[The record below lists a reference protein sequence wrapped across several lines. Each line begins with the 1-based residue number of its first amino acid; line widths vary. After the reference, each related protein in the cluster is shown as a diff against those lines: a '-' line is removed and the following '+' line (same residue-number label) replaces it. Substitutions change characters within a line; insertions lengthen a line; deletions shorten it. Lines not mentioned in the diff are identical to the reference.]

1 MGTGLSQAQ
10 GQGPGTRPGR
20 QQQGLG
26 PLPLPGDRLCA
37 AQKRGAAEPG
47 EAGRADASFAVPAVT
62 VRAHLTG
69 WLMTLKK
76 TFVLAPSSGL
86 RLIVL
91 ITSLMVLPYLG

>member
-1 MGTGLSQAQ
+1 MGTGLPRGRDREPAQ
-10 GQGPGTRPGR
+10 GDGSKAWVPSHS
-20 QQQGLG
+20 
-26 PLPLPGDRLCA
+26 
-37 AQKRGAAEPG
+37 RGATAVLPRSEKLQNQ
-47 EAGRADASFAVPAVT
+47 EQRAGADASFAVSVVT